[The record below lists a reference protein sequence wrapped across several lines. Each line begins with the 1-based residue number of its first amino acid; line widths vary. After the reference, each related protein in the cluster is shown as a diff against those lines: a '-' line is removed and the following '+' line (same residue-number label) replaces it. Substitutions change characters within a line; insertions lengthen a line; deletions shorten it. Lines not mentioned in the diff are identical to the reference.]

1 MAGSWDHSKTCFK
14 VGLHSLGLSSLE
26 LFSWRPRKV
35 YTYRVANFL
44 RDLLG
49 DVDGVFGADGLGEV
63 LARLP
68 RNEDGHV
75 GALLVR
81 YLLALR
87 LWDLEMTLDGLYGP
101 SYLSSRGVGYFRHEG
116 CS

>member
-1 MAGSWDHSKTCFK
+1 MDPWK
-14 VGLHSLGLSSLE
+14 VL
-26 LFSWRPRKV
+26 
-35 YTYRVANFL
+35 TYRVANFL

-49 DVDGVFGADGLGEV
+49 DVDGVLGADGLGEV
-63 LARLP
+63 LAGLS

-87 LWDLEMTLDGLYGP
+87 LWDLEMTLGGLYGLFC
-101 SYLSSRGVGYFRHEG
+101 LSTSGIRYYRYE
-116 CS
+116 

>member
-1 MAGSWDHSKTCFK
+1 MDPWK
-14 VGLHSLGLSSLE
+14 VL
-26 LFSWRPRKV
+26 
-35 YTYRVANFL
+35 TYRVANFL

-49 DVDGVFGADGLGEV
+49 DVDGVLGADGLGEV
-63 LARLP
+63 LAGLP

-81 YLLALR
+81 NLLALR

-101 SYLSSRGVGYFRHEG
+101 SCLSSRGIRYHRYE
-116 CS
+116 